1 MKTVMK
7 KIFSLMLV
15 AVLLVSAVP
24 FAASA
29 AEETKAFDLS
39 LTAGTY
45 SVDEI
50 LAQNCTT
57 TSTNY
62 WVHCHGP
69 QEDYVAGQ
77 TFEAFADR
85 AYTLYVVE
93 TVADPTVAPTTEPT
107 TAPTTEPTTA
117 PTTEPQSEYYTIRFM
132 VEDQVI
138 WSATIPTANT
148 LKSANAVKE
157 ADLKTLQVADTANR
171 VFMGWVSDEGNYP
184 GVTLPLDH
192 IMQHQYVNHNT
203 RDITY
208 KAVFKTIT
216 VDPPTS
222 SNGNGIT
229 NKDNTNKV
237 YLHVYL
243 NGNASV
249 IALTKEIT
257 GSYLLDDDKTSNA
270 EIWTYLKNNYYPAK
284 DPNVGLQIDGLYVST
299 GNEGTFPQN
308 YYTDTKQDTLSGI
321 EALRTNGYVH
331 INVMLKNAAV
341 KGSSSTTADSSNP
354 KTGDNIFAPV
364 AVLGLSTSALAV
376 LFFLNKK
383 RAF

>member
-93 TVADPTVAPTTEPT
+93 TVADPTV
-107 TAPTTEPTTA
+107 APTTEPTTA

-270 EIWTYLKNNYYPAK
+270 EIWTYLKNNYYTAK

>member
-29 AEETKAFDLS
+29 AEETKSFELA

-57 TSTNY
+57 TSDNY

-69 QEDYVAGQ
+69 QEDYVAGE

-93 TVADPTVAPTTEPT
+93 TVADPTTE
-107 TAPTTEPTTA
+107 PTTEPTTA
-117 PTTEPQSEYYTIRFM
+117 PTTEPQSTHYTFRFM

-171 VFMGWVSDEGNYP
+171 VFMGWVSDEGDYP
-184 GVTLPLDH
+184 GVTLSLEH
-192 IMQHQYVNHNT
+192 IMQYQHVNHNT

-216 VDPPTS
+216 VAPPTS

-270 EIWTYLKNNYYPAK
+270 EIWTYLKNNYYTAQ
-284 DPNVGLQIDGLYVST
+284 DPNVGLLIDGLYVST
-299 GNEGTFPQN
+299 GSEGTFPQN
-308 YYTDTKQDTLSGI
+308 YYTDTKQDTLTGI
-321 EALRTNGYVH
+321 EALRDKGYVH

-341 KGSSSTTADSSNP
+341 KGSSAAADSSNP

-364 AVLGLSTSALAV
+364 AVMGLSVSALAV
-376 LFFLNKK
+376 LFYLNKK
-383 RAF
+383 RAY